1 METMKRLN
9 NILGGINWLLVMAVI
24 SNYIFLLIMKDFL
37 PEVQPPDWM
46 AGLVAITIL
55 VMGMIN
61 LINLFGITK
70 QFQYFKQ
77 ANFLSSGS
85 FVLGFF
91 SLFMLVV
98 SVVMLQDIGQEARVG
113 FESTGEWNM
122 VFFGQSLQGI
132 FGLFMLALQHQSAKL
147 LEMNIE
153 IPVIEKD
160 EAIFLTVH
168 QVGIFSAFVGFV
180 CMFTLKIM
188 AVPAGYLN
196 GLYIIAAIVAIIP
209 YGFAAL
215 YWFIPKRKEKISEWY
230 DEKQYMDIARGAL
243 ITLVVTVILMT
254 LFFILML
261 FKAVP
266 DGMMLWFPVYLCAT
280 LLVFSLSNQVIANG

>member
-1 METMKRLN
+1 MKRLN

-46 AGLVAITIL
+46 ARLVAITIL
-55 VMGMIN
+55 VMGLIN

-98 SVVMLQDIGQEARVG
+98 SVVMLQDIGQEAKVG

-122 VFFGQSLQGI
+122 VFFGQSLQHPSRVVLQRHARHGRDS
-132 FGLFMLALQHQSAKL
+132 GLHSH
-147 LEMNIE
+147 
-153 IPVIEKD
+153 PR
-160 EAIFLTVH
+160 H
-168 QVGIFSAFVGFV
+168 
-180 CMFTLKIM
+180 
-188 AVPAGYLN
+188 
-196 GLYIIAAIVAIIP
+196 
-209 YGFAAL
+209 
-215 YWFIPKRKEKISEWY
+215 
-230 DEKQYMDIARGAL
+230 RGAGGGAAPGGRGHL
-243 ITLVVTVILMT
+243 VGLVPVHKVGGPGTLRGRRQG
-254 LFFILML
+254 
-261 FKAVP
+261 P
-266 DGMMLWFPVYLCAT
+266 GGG
-280 LLVFSLSNQVIANG
+280 IAGRRFQSTGRKTGH